1 MGNDIRFKELCAA
14 AENAAMRGDIA
25 ADWVCYLINS
35 GNCTP
40 AELAHAV
47 AERDALRAE
56 ESACRAA
63 ARKIYAAPDYDIE
76 DWCMRAGI
84 MY

>member
-1 MGNDIRFKELCAA
+1 MNNNIRFNELLTA

-40 AELAHAV
+40 AELSNAV

-56 ESACRAA
+56 EAAYRAA

-76 DWCMRAGI
+76 DWCIMAGV